1 MLLWHTEWGGGV
13 TVKWYKHAISV
24 VTVQRKFCKQ
34 SAKCKRPPQ
43 HTISYLVE
51 QLEEMGKLLNQQNV
65 MVRCPPTCMPHV
77 TEEATENG

>member
-1 MLLWHTEWGGGV
+1 
-13 TVKWYKHAISV
+13 V

-34 SAKCKRPPQ
+34 SATCKRPTQ

-65 MVRCPPTCMPHV
+65 MVDVQSHACLMWWKKSQK
-77 TEEATENG
+77 NG